1 MCTVSRSRASWLGI
15 CAKSLREDQRQQPD
29 AKYAGAKVIDF
40 DIYRGGGS
48 STPKIMKLDFLFL
61 LSFSATFMCK
71 CPSFSFPSL
80 G

>member
-1 MCTVSRSRASWLGI
+1 MSCCCFNRTASKHEFEYGSRLMSALELER
-15 CAKSLREDQRQQPD
+15 K
-29 AKYAGAKVIDF
+29 KYHYV
-40 DIYRGGGS
+40 GGGS

-71 CPSFSFPSL
+71 CPSLSLPSL